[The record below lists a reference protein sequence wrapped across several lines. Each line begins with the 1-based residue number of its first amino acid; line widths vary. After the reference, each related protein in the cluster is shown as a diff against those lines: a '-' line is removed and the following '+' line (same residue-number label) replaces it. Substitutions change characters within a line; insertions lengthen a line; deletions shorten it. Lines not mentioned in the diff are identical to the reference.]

1 MALSAGS
8 KAPDFTLKSLGVDGI
23 NRDVT
28 LSDNFGKKNTVLL
41 FFPAAFTGVCTQEF
55 CDVTGGLAGY
65 TNMDATVYG
74 ISVDSPFAQAG
85 WAKLNH
91 IDVVLL
97 SDFAKRVI
105 RDYDVVLPDF
115 AGLGAEA
122 AQRAVF
128 IVDKEGIVRY
138 SQVTASPGDMPD
150 FDAVQAALNGVA
162 HAAV

>member
-1 MALSAGS
+1 MALSVGT

-23 NRDVT
+23 NRDIT

-41 FFPAAFTGVCTQEF
+41 FFPGAFTGVCTEEL
-55 CDVTGGLAGY
+55 CDVTGGLTSY
-65 TNMDATVYG
+65 TNMDANVYG

-85 WAKLNH
+85 WAKLNN
-91 IDVVLL
+91 IDVLLL

-122 AQRAVF
+122 SQRAVF
-128 IVDKEGIVRY
+128 IVDKEGIVQY

-150 FDAVQAALNGVA
+150 LAAVQAALKELS